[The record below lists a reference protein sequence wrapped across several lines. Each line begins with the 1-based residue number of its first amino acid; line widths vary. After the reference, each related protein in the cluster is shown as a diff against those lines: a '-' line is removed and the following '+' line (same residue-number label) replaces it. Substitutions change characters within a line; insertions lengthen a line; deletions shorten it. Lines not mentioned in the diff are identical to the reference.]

1 MNTRLIIEFQKM
13 FVLLNLPIQA
23 RHLRDVTVS
32 VCSTVE
38 QSPVLGDLQ
47 LQSGLDV
54 EQDCVL
60 VALVLKAS
68 AESAKLPLQAA
79 HLHLEAG
86 QHASIAGLCLSQ
98 SGFHGRFLRHKQ
110 RKTSQIV
117 SY

>member
-1 MNTRLIIEFQKM
+1 MNTRLIIEFQQM
-13 FVLLNLPIQA
+13 FMFLNLPIQA
-23 RHLRDVTVS
+23 LYLRDVTVS
-32 VCSTVE
+32 VCATAEQSTVF
-38 QSPVLGDLQ
+38 GDLQ

-54 EQDCVL
+54 EQDCVF
-60 VALVLKAS
+60 VALVLKAA
-68 AESAKLPLQAA
+68 AESAKLLLQAA

-86 QHASIAGLCLSQ
+86 QHASITGLCLSQ